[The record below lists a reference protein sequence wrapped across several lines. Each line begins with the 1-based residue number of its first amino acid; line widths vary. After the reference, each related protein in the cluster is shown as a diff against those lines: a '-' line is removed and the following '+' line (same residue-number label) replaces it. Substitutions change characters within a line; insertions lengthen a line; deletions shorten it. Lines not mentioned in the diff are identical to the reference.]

1 MVPNVGTKGY
11 HGKELPIPRP
21 WNLRFPTWE
30 PEVAIARNCRF
41 PEVGIYVFEA
51 KQLSLQGT
59 ADSQSLKL
67 MVPNLKK
74 YTLPVEGSV
83 DSKKIE
89 LMVLNVVLFC
99 LLSR

>member
-1 MVPNVGTKGY
+1 M
-11 HGKELPIPRP
+11 
-21 WNLRFPTWE
+21 
-30 PEVAIARNCRF
+30 ARNCRF
-41 PEVGIYVFEA
+41 PEVRIYVFEA

-59 ADSQSLKL
+59 VDSQSLKL

-74 YTLPVEGSV
+74 HTLPVEGSV
-83 DSKKIE
+83 DSKKLE

>member
-1 MVPNVGTKGY
+1 M
-11 HGKELPIPRP
+11 
-21 WNLRFPTWE
+21 
-30 PEVAIARNCRF
+30 ARNCRF
-41 PEVGIYVFEA
+41 PDLETYGSQPRNQTLPLQQIAGSQKLEFLFFEA

-59 ADSQSLKL
+59 ADSQKFETHGPKPEKSIRYQWK
-67 MVPNLKK
+67 
-74 YTLPVEGSV
+74 ESV